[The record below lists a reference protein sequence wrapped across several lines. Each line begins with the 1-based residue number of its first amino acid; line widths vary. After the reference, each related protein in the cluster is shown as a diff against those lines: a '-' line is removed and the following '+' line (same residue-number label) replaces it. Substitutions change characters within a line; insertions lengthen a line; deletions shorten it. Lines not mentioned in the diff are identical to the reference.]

1 MVNLS
6 IDGKKI
12 SVEEGTSIL
21 EAAQRAG
28 IKIPTLCYLKN
39 VNEIGACR
47 LCVVEVEGISKCVTA
62 CDNQVKENM
71 VVRTNSKKVRMT
83 RETNIKLILS
93 QHDFRCA
100 TCTRN
105 GNCKLQALAKNFNIT
120 ENDYDIH
127 FEKNNW
133 DKKYPLQR
141 NNSKCI
147 KCMRCIN
154 VCEKI
159 QKVGVWD
166 VVNTGSKTTVNVGNN
181 KNFDESKCVYCG
193 QCVINC
199 PVAALTERNDTEK
212 VLKAIDNENIITVVQ
227 VAPAIRASFGEQ
239 LGIKREKATEKKLAG
254 LLKAIGFDHVFDT
267 VFAADMTIMEEGS
280 EFLERLDEIRE
291 KKLPMFTSCCPGWI
305 NYVKKEYKELVPML
319 STAKS
324 PEGMF
329 GAIIKSYYSKIL
341 NVDDKNIFVVSIMPC
356 IAKKDEVTWDNYKD
370 VDCVLT
376 TREFIS
382 LVKSSLIDVES
393 VEEEEFDEPFGEG
406 TGAGE
411 IFGATGGVMEAA
423 LRSAYYLLNN
433 KNSDADSFK
442 EVRGLDG
449 YKEAVFDMGNEK
461 IKVAVVSGLGNA
473 KKLIDDILS
482 KKVTYDFVEVM
493 ACSGGCVNGGGQPI
507 DIYKK
512 DIEERAKV
520 LYDIDKSKKIRFS
533 HENNAVINCYKNY
546 FEKPLSHKAHE
557 ILHRNHIEEMKNI
570 VM

>member
-47 LCVVEVEGISKCVTA
+47 LCVVEVEGISRCVTA

-120 ENDYDIH
+120 EDDYDVH

-212 VLKAIDNENIITVVQ
+212 VLKAIDDENIITVVQ
-227 VAPAIRASFGEQ
+227 VAPAVRASFGEQ

-267 VFAADMTIMEEGS
+267 VFAADMTIMEEGA
-280 EFLERLDEIRE
+280 EFIERLDEIRE
-291 KKLPMFTSCCPGWI
+291 KKIPMFTSCCPGWI

-341 NVDDKNIFVVSIMPC
+341 NVEDKNIFVVSIMPC

-370 VDCVLT
+370 VDCVMT

-449 YKEAVFDMGNEK
+449 YKEAIFDMGNEK

-493 ACSGGCVNGGGQPI
+493 ACNGGCVNGGGQPI

-512 DIEERAKV
+512 DIEGRAKV